1 MRAATLSLA
10 LLILIASFL
19 SACPSLHRQIHHDTS
34 STRHSCL
41 VCMFASSQVETS
53 NGVVLIVTLLL
64 TILLRFSWKSSV
76 LSLFFRL
83 SPFQERA
90 PPLR

>member
-1 MRAATLSLA
+1 MTAAALGLA
-10 LLILIASFL
+10 LLILIGSFL
-19 SACPSLHRQIHHDTS
+19 SACPSLHRHLHRDTS

-41 VCMFASSQVETS
+41 VCMFAGSQVGTA
-53 NGVVLIVTLLL
+53 NGTVLIVTLLL
-64 TILLRFSWKSSV
+64 TVWLRFSWKSSV